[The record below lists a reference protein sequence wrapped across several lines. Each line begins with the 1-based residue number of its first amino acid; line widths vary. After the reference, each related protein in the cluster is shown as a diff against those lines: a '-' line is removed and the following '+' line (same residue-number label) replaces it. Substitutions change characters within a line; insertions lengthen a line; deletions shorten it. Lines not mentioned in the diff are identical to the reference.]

1 MSEGSPTR
9 HAGPSHIRSL
19 GHASCALAICGL
31 TLGGC
36 WVILVVLQPDV
47 VDLIGTFQE
56 WPYAVAGAP
65 AALFGLLA
73 IILGAAGWHAA
84 RKRALKTAV
93 PMAGCILGIVSV
105 VSGIALATIDAL
117 NVVGF

>member
-19 GHASCALAICGL
+19 VYASFALAICGL

-47 VDLIGTFQE
+47 VDLIGTFKE
-56 WPYAVAGAP
+56 WPYAVAGAIGV
-65 AALFGLLA
+65 LFGLLA
-73 IILGAAGWHAA
+73 IILGAVGWKGA
-84 RKRALKTAV
+84 RTRAITTSV

-117 NVVGF
+117 DVVGF